1 MPKENSPITSL
12 ISNDCCFDL
21 QFRKDTRHER
31 TGAPTYYRW
40 KLQFVITGPREKSK
54 MMHKVKKMI
63 GCGTINIIKDQAR
76 FSVQDIDDIHNIVV
90 PFFKKNK
97 LLVEKKKKDFELWQR
112 AVGIIYK
119 NKGMYLAKWQKSDL
133 HSLMEIHRSTAKYKQ
148 KPRRSKWIDMA
159 KTLTKKEA

>member
-1 MPKENSPITSL
+1 MQKENFSITSL
-12 ISNDCCFDL
+12 INNDCCFDL

-40 KLQFVITGPREKSK
+40 KLQFVITGPRENSK
-54 MMHKVKKMI
+54 VMQKVKKTI
-63 GCGTINIIKDQAR
+63 GCGDISVSKGQSR
-76 FSVQDIDDIHNIVV
+76 FSVQKIDDIHDVVV

-97 LLVEKKKKDFELWQR
+97 LLVENKKKDFELWQR

-148 KPRRSKWIDMA
+148 KPRKSK
-159 KTLTKKEA
+159 